1 MSGYHRQQGLSLVE
15 LIAAMAV
22 LGVALAGILFTINAS
37 IARSAD
43 PMVQE
48 QASALA
54 QAYIEELG
62 SKAFCDPDFSANC
75 ASVCTTS
82 ACGTCAGAIG
92 AAETRVSFDDVCDYN
107 GLRDVGARD
116 QFNNAI
122 VQLSQYTVA
131 VNVSSVGESLNGLT
145 SNSGAVVRAT
155 VTVTHAS
162 MPNPVVLSVYRANY

>member
-1 MSGYHRQQGLSLVE
+1 MSGYDRQRGLSLVE

-22 LGVALAGILFTINAS
+22 LGVALAGILFTINGS

-54 QAYIEELG
+54 QAYIEELS

-75 ASVCTTS
+75 ASACTTS

-92 AAETRVSFDDVCDYN
+92 AAESRASFDDVCDYN
-107 GLRDVGARD
+107 GVRDAGARD

-122 VQLSQYTVA
+122 VPLAQYTVA
-131 VNVSSVGESLNGLT
+131 VSVSSVGESLNGLS
-145 SNSGAVVRAT
+145 SNSGAVVRAA

-162 MPNPVVLSVYRANY
+162 LPSPVVLSVYRANY